1 MAKKKYSTI
10 NLFIRSSIFFSI
22 AFPSL
27 CLYGFLCVF
36 TYPFPLARRHQFIR
50 VFLRYYLWLLK
61 VICHIDSRVEGLEN
75 ISHIRNGVV
84 LSKHQSTWET
94 FFLPLIFYAPAVI
107 LKRQL
112 LWLPFFGWGLA
123 ATGPI
128 AINRSDK
135 KSAMQQVYEKGKA
148 YLDAGR
154 WVIVFPEGTRVA
166 AGTVGQYRLGGPR
179 LAATTGYPVIPVAHN
194 AGRCWPRRKFIKIPG
209 TVTLVIGPPI
219 ATQGRAPEAILADT
233 KAWIESTMLRIDS
246 AHKIIG

>member
-1 MAKKKYSTI
+1 MSYQKREVSMAKKKYSTI

-84 LSKHQSTWET
+84 LSKQQSTWET

-112 LWLPFFGWGLA
+112 LWLPFFCF
-123 ATGPI
+123 
-128 AINRSDK
+128 
-135 KSAMQQVYEKGKA
+135 
-148 YLDAGR
+148 
-154 WVIVFPEGTRVA
+154 VFPEGTRVA

-246 AHKIIG
+246 AHKITG